1 MKQLSLIVHLLL
13 IGVIHNGSILLKLI
27 DLNLVLLQLLIPLLP
42 KVLDLPLEPR
52 HYVIV
57 VPLVVLLQVRD
68 LILKRYLVLKLL
80 VILHFQ
86 LTLDLGLIRL
96 LLCVPF
102 MQHLN

>member
-13 IGVIHNGSILLKLI
+13 IGVIHNGSILLELI
-27 DLNLVLLQLLIPLLP
+27 DLYLILLQLLIPLLP
-42 KVLDLPLEPR
+42 EVLDLPLEPR

-68 LILKRYLVLKLL
+68 LVLQRYLVLELL